1 MNKRL
6 LLVAVIT
13 LISLAVGCGIS
24 DEIDW
29 QNARVAARQ
38 AERGANMASVRAQS
52 TAQSVVPVPD
62 VQHFQERSTIARWA
76 KHWDKVDQACY
87 VYLFVPGV
95 KESIG
100 YYVSR
105 GRPASTKSYLTPSY
119 REEHVEGGIK
129 NTELP
134 DIDGTYG
141 DNNSGI
147 RFFTASGIAV
157 EFAGAVSYI
166 YSDKPLPMNVPL
178 LGN

>member
-1 MNKRL
+1 MNKRF
-6 LLVAVIT
+6 LLVAVV
-13 LISLAVGCGIS
+13 AAVVFVVGCDL
-24 DEIDW
+24 DEELEQQRMD
-29 QNARVAARQ
+29 RAATRT
-38 AERGANMASVRAQS
+38 ATNASVSAQV
-52 TAQSVVPVPD
+52 TAQEAVPVPN

-76 KHWDKVDQACY
+76 KHWDKVDQVCY

-100 YYVSR
+100 YYVTK

-119 REEHVEGGIK
+119 RENYYSSGGVI

-141 DNNSGI
+141 DNNAGI